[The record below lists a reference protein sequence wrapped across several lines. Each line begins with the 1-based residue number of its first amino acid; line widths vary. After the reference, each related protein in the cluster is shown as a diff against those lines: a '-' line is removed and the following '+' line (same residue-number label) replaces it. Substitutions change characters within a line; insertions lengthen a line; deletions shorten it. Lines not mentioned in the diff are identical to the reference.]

1 MSVAKTFKT
10 FFRLMM
16 IYFINKP
23 SIWSFPSLIV
33 ILLQLVN
40 LLDIAFFTTFEIHFL
55 RSVIKFVVYIVH
67 LSSMNHFLYRNI
79 YPTYKMLFCSHFWL
93 YIPLL
98 LFQMKKKKIIFF
110 HKVSFI
116 TYDLNRL
123 MDGTSGY
130 IMVSRV
136 LYKHNWQWWIILALA

>member
-16 IYFINKP
+16 IYFINTP
-23 SIWSFPSLIV
+23 SILSFPSLIV

-55 RSVIKFVVYIVH
+55 RSVTKFVVYIVH

-79 YPTYKMLFCSHFWL
+79 YPTYKMLFCSHF
-93 YIPLL
+93 
-98 LFQMKKKKIIFF
+98 
-110 HKVSFI
+110 
-116 TYDLNRL
+116 
-123 MDGTSGY
+123 
-130 IMVSRV
+130 
-136 LYKHNWQWWIILALA
+136 

>member
-1 MSVAKTFKT
+1 MSKLCTKCKNQSRNEIFQCPLPKHSNL

-98 LFQMKKKKIIFF
+98 LFQIKKKKIIFF

-116 TYDLNRL
+116 T
-123 MDGTSGY
+123 
-130 IMVSRV
+130 
-136 LYKHNWQWWIILALA
+136 